1 MAGDDNIQSK
11 ATDFVKKVLT
21 VGMGTL
27 FLTEE
32 SLKNMVSEF
41 KLPKELLG
49 GILESA
55 NKTRKEFLH
64 NLSQDLMSRVSEKMD
79 VRALVDE
86 VLEKNEIEIHM
97 KVSFKPKSRN
107 DS

>member
-55 NKTRKEFLH
+55 NKTRKEFLG
-64 NLSQDLMSRVSEKMD
+64 NLSQDLMNRVSEKMD

-86 VLEKNEIEIHM
+86 ILEKNEIEIHM
-97 KVSFKPKSRN
+97 KVSFKAKGKNES
-107 DS
+107 

>member
-1 MAGDDNIQSK
+1 MAGDDNLQGK

-32 SLKNMVSEF
+32 SLRGMVSEF
-41 KLPKELLG
+41 KLPKELLA

-55 NKTRKEFLH
+55 NKTRKEFLG

-79 VRALVDE
+79 ARALIDE
-86 VLEKNEIEIHM
+86 ILEKNEIEVNM
-97 KVSFKPKSRN
+97 KISFKPKK
-107 DS
+107 DGA

>member
-1 MAGDDNIQSK
+1 MASEENLQSK

-32 SLKNMVSEF
+32 SLKGMVSEF

-55 NKTRKEFLH
+55 NKTRREFLG
-64 NLSQDLMSRVSEKMD
+64 NLSQELISRVSEKID
-79 VRALVDE
+79 SRELVKEILD
-86 VLEKNEIEIHM
+86 KNEIEVTM
-97 KVSFKPKSRN
+97 KISFKPKQ
-107 DS
+107 